1 MRIKK
6 ILNNNV
12 VLVSVDNFKKEQ
24 IVMQNGLG
32 FNKKVGDEIPE
43 DSNQQVFI
51 LSDSLYKKYE
61 HSTNNT
67 DPIAAQIAEEVISYA
82 EEKYQLQL

>member
-43 DSNQQVFI
+43 DSNQI
-51 LSDSLYKKYE
+51 LSIRNMS
-61 HSTNNT
+61 
-67 DPIAAQIAEEVISYA
+67 I
-82 EEKYQLQL
+82 